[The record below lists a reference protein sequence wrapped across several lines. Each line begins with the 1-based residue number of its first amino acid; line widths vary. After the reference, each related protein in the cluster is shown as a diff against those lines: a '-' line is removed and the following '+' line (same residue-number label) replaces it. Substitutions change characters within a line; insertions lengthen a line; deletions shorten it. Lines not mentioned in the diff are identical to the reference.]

1 MWSIIKIFLKK
12 YWQTIL
18 IVLSILMFFVSVGFS
33 IKKNVQIKQYRNEI
47 KILEQQ
53 LKIKD
58 SLISRLA
65 GMEGI
70 NLQVKVDIK
79 ATNVM
84 GKLDISNITPKLES
98 FLIYSKQEML
108 NLQDSINSQKL
119 NFKKKTVKNE
129 NLFK

>member
-1 MWSIIKIFLKK
+1 MWTIIKIFLKK
-12 YWQTIL
+12 YWQIIL
-18 IVLSILMFFVSVGFS
+18 IVLGVLMFFIFFGVSV
-33 IKKNVQIKQYRNEI
+33 KKNVQIKQYKNEI

-70 NLQVKVDIK
+70 NLQVKVDVK

-84 GKLDISNITPKLES
+84 GKLNISEIAPKLES
-98 FLIYSKQEML
+98 FLIYTKQEML
-108 NLQDSINSQKL
+108 ALQDSIKNQKL
-119 NFKKKTVKNE
+119 TFKQKQ
-129 NLFK
+129 

>member
-1 MWSIIKIFLKK
+1 MWSIIKFFFKK
-12 YWQTIL
+12 YWQIIL
-18 IVLSILMFFVSVGFS
+18 IVLGILMFFVFFGISV
-33 IKKNVQIKQYRNEI
+33 KRNVQIKQYKNEI

-84 GKLDISNITPKLES
+84 GKLDISEITPKLES
-98 FLIYSKQEML
+98 FLIYTKEEML
-108 NLQDSINSQKL
+108 NIQDSIKNQKL
-119 NFKKKTVKNE
+119 TFKKKQ
-129 NLFK
+129 

>member
-1 MWSIIKIFLKK
+1 MWNIIKLFFKK
-12 YWQTIL
+12 YWKTIL
-18 IVLSILMFFVSVGFS
+18 IVLGVLMFFIFFGVSV
-33 IKKNVQIKQYRNEI
+33 KKNVQIKQYKNEV

-58 SLISRLA
+58 SLISHLA

-84 GKLDISNITPKLES
+84 GKLDISEVAPKLES
-98 FLIYSKQEML
+98 ILIYTKQEML
-108 NLQDSINSQKL
+108 ALQDSIKNQKL
-119 NFKKKTVKNE
+119 INKN
-129 NLFK
+129 NK

>member
-18 IVLSILMFFVSVGFS
+18 LVLGILMFFVFFGIS
-33 IKKNVQIKQYRNEI
+33 IKKNVQIKQYKDEI

-58 SLISRLA
+58 SLITRLA

-70 NLQVKVDIK
+70 NLQIKVDVK
-79 ATNVM
+79 ATNVL
-84 GKLDISNITPKLES
+84 GKLDISEIAPKLES

-108 NLQDSINSQKL
+108 NIQDSIKNQKL
-119 NFKKKTVKNE
+119 INKN
-129 NLFK
+129 NK

>member
-1 MWSIIKIFLKK
+1 MWSVIKIFFKK
-12 YWQTIL
+12 YWKTIL
-18 IVLSILMFFVSVGFS
+18 ITLGVLMFFIFFGVSV
-33 IKKNVQIKQYRNEI
+33 KKNVQTKQYKNEI

-53 LKIKD
+53 IKVKD

-84 GKLDISNITPKLES
+84 GKLDISEVAPKLES
-98 FLIYSKQEML
+98 VLIYTKQEIL
-108 NLQDSINSQKL
+108 NFQDSIKNQKL
-119 NFKKKTVKNE
+119 INNSKNQQ
-129 NLFK
+129 

>member
-1 MWSIIKIFLKK
+1 MWSVIKFFFKK
-12 YWQTIL
+12 YWKTIL
-18 IVLSILMFFVSVGFS
+18 IVLGILMFFVFFGISV
-33 IKKNVQIKQYRNEI
+33 KKNVQIKQYKNEI

-70 NLQVKVDIK
+70 NLQIKVDVK

-98 FLIYSKQEML
+98 FLIYSKQELL
-108 NLQDSINSQKL
+108 NIQDSIKNQKL
-119 NFKKKTVKNE
+119 INNK
-129 NLFK
+129 

>member
-1 MWSIIKIFLKK
+1 MWSVIKFFFKK

-18 IVLSILMFFVSVGFS
+18 LVLGIFMFFVFFGISV
-33 IKKNVQIKQYRNEI
+33 KKNVQLKQYKNEI

-70 NLQVKVDIK
+70 NLQIKVDIK

-84 GKLDISNITPKLES
+84 GKLNVSEIAPKLES
-98 FLIYSKQEML
+98 FLIYTKQEML
-108 NLQDSINSQKL
+108 NIQDSIKNQKL
-119 NFKKKTVKNE
+119 TFKKNQ
-129 NLFK
+129 

>member
-1 MWSIIKIFLKK
+1 MWTIIKIFLKK
-12 YWQTIL
+12 YWQIIL
-18 IVLSILMFFVSVGFS
+18 IVLGVLMFLIFFGVSV
-33 IKKNVQIKQYRNEI
+33 KKNVQIKQYKNEI

-84 GKLDISNITPKLES
+84 GKLDISEVAPKLES
-98 FLIYSKQEML
+98 VLIYTKQEIL
-108 NLQDSINSQKL
+108 NFQDSIKNQKL
-119 NFKKKTVKNE
+119 INNSKNQQ
-129 NLFK
+129 

>member
-12 YWQTIL
+12 YWKTIL
-18 IVLSILMFFVSVGFS
+18 IVLGVLMFFVFFGVS
-33 IKKNVQIKQYRNEI
+33 IKKNVQIKQYKNEI

-53 LKIKD
+53 LKMKD

-70 NLQVKVDIK
+70 NLQMKVDIK

-84 GKLDISNITPKLES
+84 GKLDISEVAPKLES
-98 FLIYSKQEML
+98 FLIYTKQEML
-108 NLQDSINSQKL
+108 ALQDSIKNQKL
-119 NFKKKTVKNE
+119 TFRQKQ
-129 NLFK
+129 

>member
-1 MWSIIKIFLKK
+1 MWTIIKIFLKK
-12 YWQTIL
+12 YWQIIL
-18 IVLSILMFFVSVGFS
+18 IVLSVLMFFVFFGVS
-33 IKKNVQIKQYRNEI
+33 IKKNVQINQYKNEI

-70 NLQVKVDIK
+70 NLQMKVDIK

-84 GKLDISNITPKLES
+84 GKLDISEVAPKLES
-98 FLIYSKQEML
+98 FLIYTKQEML
-108 NLQDSINSQKL
+108 ALQDSIKNQKL
-119 NFKKKTVKNE
+119 TFKQKQ
-129 NLFK
+129 

>member
-1 MWSIIKIFLKK
+1 MWTIIKIFLKK
-12 YWQTIL
+12 YWQIIL
-18 IVLSILMFFVSVGFS
+18 IVLGVLMFFIFFGVSV
-33 IKKNVQIKQYRNEI
+33 KKNVQIKQYKNEI

-70 NLQVKVDIK
+70 NLQVKVDVK

-84 GKLDISNITPKLES
+84 GKLNISEIAPKLES
-98 FLIYSKQEML
+98 VLIYTKQEML
-108 NLQDSINSQKL
+108 ALQDSIKNQKL
-119 NFKKKTVKNE
+119 INNSKNQ
-129 NLFK
+129 

>member
-1 MWSIIKIFLKK
+1 MWNIIKLFFKK
-12 YWQTIL
+12 YWKTIL
-18 IVLSILMFFVSVGFS
+18 IVLGVLMFFIFFGVSV
-33 IKKNVQIKQYRNEI
+33 KKNVQIKQYKNEI

-70 NLQVKVDIK
+70 NLQIKVDVK

-84 GKLDISNITPKLES
+84 GKLNISEVAPKLES
-98 FLIYSKQEML
+98 FLIYTKQEML
-108 NLQDSINSQKL
+108 ALQDSIKNQKL
-119 NFKKKTVKNE
+119 INKN
-129 NLFK
+129 NK

>member
-1 MWSIIKIFLKK
+1 MWTIIKIFLKK
-12 YWQTIL
+12 YWQIIL
-18 IVLSILMFFVSVGFS
+18 IVLGVLMFFIFFGVSV
-33 IKKNVQIKQYRNEI
+33 KKNVQIKQYKNEI

-84 GKLDISNITPKLES
+84 GKLDISEIAPKLES
-98 FLIYSKQEML
+98 VLIYTKQEIL
-108 NLQDSINSQKL
+108 NFQDSIKNQKL
-119 NFKKKTVKNE
+119 MNNSKNQ
-129 NLFK
+129 

>member
-12 YWQTIL
+12 YWKTIL
-18 IVLSILMFFVSVGFS
+18 IVLGVLMTFIFFGVS
-33 IKKNVQIKQYRNEI
+33 IKKNGQIKQYKNEV

-70 NLQVKVDIK
+70 NLQMKVDIK

-84 GKLDISNITPKLES
+84 GKLDISEVAPKLES
-98 FLIYSKQEML
+98 FLIYTRQEML
-108 NLQDSINSQKL
+108 ALQDSIKNQKL
-119 NFKKKTVKNE
+119 TFKQKQ
-129 NLFK
+129 

>member
-12 YWQTIL
+12 YWKTIL
-18 IVLSILMFFVSVGFS
+18 IVLGVLMTFIFFGVSV
-33 IKKNVQIKQYRNEI
+33 KKNVQIKQYKNEI

-53 LKIKD
+53 LKMKD

-70 NLQVKVDIK
+70 NLQMKVDIK

-84 GKLDISNITPKLES
+84 GKLDISEVAPKLES
-98 FLIYSKQEML
+98 FLIYTKQEML
-108 NLQDSINSQKL
+108 ALQDSIKNQKL
-119 NFKKKTVKNE
+119 TFRQKQ
-129 NLFK
+129 

>member
-1 MWSIIKIFLKK
+1 MWGVIKLFFKK
-12 YWQTIL
+12 YWKTIL
-18 IVLSILMFFVSVGFS
+18 IVLGVLMFFVFFGVS
-33 IKKNVQIKQYRNEI
+33 IKKNGQIKQYKNEV

-58 SLISRLA
+58 SLISHLA

-70 NLQVKVDIK
+70 NLQIKVDVK

-84 GKLDISNITPKLES
+84 GKLNISEITPKLES

-108 NLQDSINSQKL
+108 ALQDSIKNQKL
-119 NFKKKTVKNE
+119 INKN
-129 NLFK
+129 NK

>member
-12 YWQTIL
+12 YWQIIL
-18 IVLSILMFFVSVGFS
+18 IVLGVLMFFVFFGVS
-33 IKKNVQIKQYRNEI
+33 IKKNVQVKQYKNEI

-70 NLQVKVDIK
+70 NLQVKVDVK

-84 GKLDISNITPKLES
+84 GKLNISEITPKLES
-98 FLIYSKQEML
+98 FLIYTKQEIL
-108 NLQDSINSQKL
+108 NIQDSVKNQKL
-119 NFKKKTVKNE
+119 INKN
-129 NLFK
+129 NK

>member
-1 MWSIIKIFLKK
+1 MWSVIKFFFKK
-12 YWQTIL
+12 YWKTIL
-18 IVLSILMFFVSVGFS
+18 IVLGVLMFFVFFGIS
-33 IKKNVQIKQYRNEI
+33 IKKNVQIKQYKNEV
-47 KILEQQ
+47 KVLEQQ

-65 GMEGI
+65 GLEGI
-70 NLQVKVDIK
+70 NLQIKVDVK

-108 NLQDSINSQKL
+108 TIQDSIKNQKL
-119 NFKKKTVKNE
+119 INKN
-129 NLFK
+129 NK

>member
-1 MWSIIKIFLKK
+1 MWTIIKIFLKK
-12 YWQTIL
+12 YWQIIL
-18 IVLSILMFFVSVGFS
+18 IVLGVLMFLIFFGVSV
-33 IKKNVQIKQYRNEI
+33 KKNVQIKQYKNEI

-70 NLQVKVDIK
+70 NLQIKVDVK

-84 GKLDISNITPKLES
+84 GKLNISEIAPKLES
-98 FLIYSKQEML
+98 VLIYTKQEML
-108 NLQDSINSQKL
+108 ALQDSIKNQKL
-119 NFKKKTVKNE
+119 TFKQKQ
-129 NLFK
+129 

>member
-12 YWQTIL
+12 YWKTIL
-18 IVLSILMFFVSVGFS
+18 IVLGVLMFFVFFGVS
-33 IKKNVQIKQYRNEI
+33 IKKNGQIKQYKNEV

-70 NLQVKVDIK
+70 NLQLKVDIK

-84 GKLDISNITPKLES
+84 GKLDISEVAPKLES
-98 FLIYSKQEML
+98 ILIYSKQEIL
-108 NLQDSINSQKL
+108 NIQDSIKNQKL
-119 NFKKKTVKNE
+119 INKN
-129 NLFK
+129 NK

>member
-1 MWSIIKIFLKK
+1 MWSAIKFFFKK
-12 YWQTIL
+12 YWKTIL
-18 IVLSILMFFVSVGFS
+18 IVLGILMFFVFFGVSV
-33 IKKNVQIKQYRNEI
+33 KKNVQIKQYKNEI

-53 LKIKD
+53 IKIKD

-70 NLQVKVDIK
+70 NLQIKVDVK

-108 NLQDSINSQKL
+108 TLQDSTKNQKL
-119 NFKKKTVKNE
+119 INKN
-129 NLFK
+129 NK

>member
-1 MWSIIKIFLKK
+1 MWSVIKFFFKK
-12 YWQTIL
+12 YWKTIL
-18 IVLSILMFFVSVGFS
+18 IVLGVLMFFVFFGVS

-70 NLQVKVDIK
+70 NLQIKVDVK

-108 NLQDSINSQKL
+108 NLQDSIKNQKL
-119 NFKKKTVKNE
+119 INKINK
-129 NLFK
+129 

>member
-1 MWSIIKIFLKK
+1 MWSVIKFFFKK
-12 YWQTIL
+12 YWKTIL
-18 IVLSILMFFVSVGFS
+18 IVLGVLMFFVFFGITV
-33 IKKNVQIKQYRNEI
+33 KKNVQIKQYKNEI

-70 NLQVKVDIK
+70 NLQIKVDVK

-108 NLQDSINSQKL
+108 NLQDSIKNQKL
-119 NFKKKTVKNE
+119 INKINK
-129 NLFK
+129 